1 MIKQG
6 SAAWHQQRLG
16 KITGS
21 LVHKLMSNGKKK
33 GELSAGAIT
42 YCNELAADIVAG
54 HPQEEGFSSS
64 AMERG
69 LELEPIAVD
78 KFEDYMEDFNPSNPI
93 TVKEA
98 GFAIHPHFPE
108 FGASV
113 DGLTSD
119 GGILEIKC
127 RGRLAHLQQ
136 FVIIDKLNKGES
148 VTATELLKVAHH
160 QRQWGMYCTGAAHS
174 YFVAYTD
181 DLPIDAG
188 GLLVKRFERDEELII
203 EMGYKA
209 VQARDLIPE
218 LVKRY
223 KEAIENTK

>member
-6 SAAWHQQRLG
+6 SQAWHQQRLG
-16 KITGS
+16 KISGS
-21 LVHKLMSNGKKK
+21 NIHKLMSNAKKK

-54 HPQEEGFSSS
+54 HPQEEGFSSP

-78 KFEDYMEDFNPSNPI
+78 KFEEYMEELNPVAPV

-98 GFAIHPHFPE
+98 GFAIHPDHPM

-113 DGLTSD
+113 DGIASD
-119 GGILEIKC
+119 GGNLEIKC
-127 RGRLAHLQQ
+127 RGRVAHLQQ
-136 FVIIDKLNKGES
+136 FLIIDRLNNGES
-148 VTATELLKVAHH
+148 VTAAELLKIAHH
-160 QRQWGMYCTGAAHS
+160 QRQWGMYVTGATHS

-181 DLPIDAG
+181 DLDIDKG
-188 GLLVKRFERDEELII
+188 GLLVKRFDRDQELINQM
-203 EMGYKA
+203 EQKA
-209 VQARDLIPE
+209 IMARDLTPQ